1 MSEQYGTNLPGLTGY
16 EGDVTSDGGETLVGN
31 DSEGATA
38 LLFGPAAL
46 REIQAGVANGDF
58 ASAPDDPDSDIN
70 DENPLPYFTLD
81 DNSSGNIT
89 ARVIEDASAGS
100 GNVLRFRIASGTT
113 SGKSLTLK
121 RFVPVPGTRN
131 RSFVF
136 TPEVYCINASSTS
149 NAKVVL
155 SYQYYEIDAETA
167 TGTGDSR
174 ERTLAEIGSAD
185 TLRIASNY
193 TRLAIPSDAAFI
205 LVSVKVETT
214 GTVSSQSDVSVAEL
228 RLIAGGSDLYIA
240 ENSTPATYGPARIR
254 QVNGELTITPNL
266 GGSGTV
272 VIDGTLNLGATTF
285 SSLTVSGT
293 AGSTAIGVTNGNIVA
308 SNGFVRA
315 LRGTA
320 GNAVFTGAISGD
332 AGDRIRI
339 EADGTI
345 EWGDGSGSSGDVN
358 LYRSSSTTLRTD
370 DAFAADSLSS
380 TLSVSAGNGNFL
392 ADGPSTENVSPT
404 TSGRGAVW
412 TLISGTNYRLE
423 RYVASST
430 AEVKKNIAP
439 TTIAPE
445 QLYAVQLV
453 DFEYDQEKIEALR
466 ETYPSLPDAAPGL
479 RHGVVWEQLAEVM
492 PHAAVAANAGDPPS
506 IDWEALYFAALV
518 AIQDLNERLTALEAE

>member
-1 MSEQYGTNLPGLTGY
+1 MAEQYGTNLPGLTGY
-16 EGDVTSDGGETLVGN
+16 EGDVTADGGETLIGS
-31 DSEGATA
+31 DSDGATA

-58 ASAPDDPDSDIN
+58 ASAPDDPDSDVT
-70 DENPLPYFTLD
+70 ESNPLPYFTTE
-81 DNSSGNIT
+81 DNSSGQIT
-89 ARVIEDASAGS
+89 ARVYEDPLAGS
-100 GNVLRFRIASGTT
+100 GNVLRFTIASGTS
-113 SGKSLTLK
+113 SGNSLTIK

-136 TPEVYCINASSTS
+136 TPEVYCINADPES

-155 SYQYYEIDAETA
+155 SYQYYENDAETS

-174 ERTLAEIGSAD
+174 ERTLADIGSAD

-193 TRLAIPSDAAFI
+193 TRLAVQPDAAFI

-214 GTVSSQSDVSVAEL
+214 GTVSTQRKVEIAEL
-228 RLIAGGSDLYIA
+228 RLISGGSDLYIA
-240 ENSTPATYGPARIR
+240 ENSAPQTFGPARIR
-254 QVNGELTITPNL
+254 QVSGELTITPNL

-308 SNGFVRA
+308 SNGFMRA

-345 EWGDGSGSSGDVN
+345 EWGDGTGSSGDVN

-370 DAFAADSLSS
+370 DAFAADFLSA
-380 TLSVSAGNGNFL
+380 TLSVSAGNGNFN
-392 ADGPSTENVSPT
+392 ADGPNT
-404 TSGRGAVW
+404 TTATTNECVFV
-412 TLISGTNYRLE
+412 LLSGTEYQIR
-423 RYVASST
+423 RYTSSSRYKT
-430 AEVKKNIAP
+430 NIVPA
-439 TTIAPE
+439 
-445 QLYAVQLV
+445 
-453 DFEYDQEKIEALR
+453 
-466 ETYPSLPDAAPGL
+466 DAAVLEAARKIVPKHFESTIDNPEELGQTRLGFIAEEIHDAGL
-479 RHGVVWEQLAEVM
+479 T
-492 PHAAVAANAGDPPS
+492 HAIAYNADGQPES
-506 IDWEALYFAALV
+506 IDSVALIAALWHRV
-518 AIQDLNERLTALEAE
+518 NDLEERLKALEAE

>member
-1 MSEQYGTNLPGLTGY
+1 MAEQYGTNLPGLTGY
-16 EGDVTSDGGETLVGN
+16 EGDVTADGGETLIGS
-31 DSEGATA
+31 DSDGATA

-58 ASAPDDPDSDIN
+58 ASAPDEPDADIN
-70 DENPLPYFTLD
+70 DENPLPYFTTE
-81 DNSSGNIT
+81 DNSGGAIT

-100 GNVLRFRIASGTT
+100 GNVLRFRIAGGTSSGN
-113 SGKSLTLK
+113 SLTIK

-131 RSFVF
+131 RSFIF
-136 TPEVYCINASSTS
+136 TPEVYCINATSTS

-167 TGTGDSR
+167 TGTGDTR

-205 LVSVKVETT
+205 LVSIKVETT
-214 GTVSSQSDVSVAEL
+214 GTVSSQSDVSIAEL
-228 RLIAGGSDLYIA
+228 RLISGGSDLYIA
-240 ENSTPATYGPARIR
+240 ENSSPATYGPARLR

-272 VIDGTLNLGATTF
+272 VVDGTLSMTNLSLSGTLDVAGVT
-285 SSLTVSGT
+285 SLTNQ
-293 AGSTAIGVTNGNIVA
+293 INVT
-308 SNGFVRA
+308 RA
-315 LRGTA
+315 AADNDAFLA
-320 GNAVFTGAISGD
+320 KVTGDSVN
-332 AGDRIRI
+332 RFLI
-339 EADGTI
+339 EADGSMF
-345 EWGDGSGSSGDVN
+345 WGSGSAARDVN

-392 ADGPSTENVSPT
+392 ADGPSTDATSPT

-423 RYVASST
+423 RYVAAST
-430 AEVKKNIAP
+430 AGVKKNIAP
-439 TTIAPE
+439 TTVAPE
-445 QLYAVQLV
+445 QLYALQLV
-453 DFEYDQEKIEALR
+453 DFEYDQEKIETLR
-466 ETYPSLPDAAPGL
+466 ETYPTLPDAVPGVQ
-479 RHGVVWEQLAEVM
+479 RGVIWEQVVDAM
-492 PHAAVAANAGDPPS
+492 PHAAIPANAGDPPS

>member
-31 DSEGATA
+31 DSEGAIA

-58 ASAPDDPDSDIN
+58 ASAPDDPDSDIT
-70 DENPLPYFTLD
+70 DENQLPYFTLD

-113 SGKSLTLK
+113 SGKSLTIK

-136 TPEVYCINASSTS
+136 TPEVYCINATSTS

-155 SYQYYEIDAETA
+155 SYQYYENDATTS

-214 GTVSSQSDVSVAEL
+214 GTVSSQSDVSIAEL
-228 RLIAGGSDLYIA
+228 RLISGGSDLYIA
-240 ENSTPATYGPARIR
+240 ENSTPATYGPARLR

-272 VIDGTLNLGATTF
+272 VIDGTIGFNT
-285 SSLTVSGT
+285 LTVAGT
-293 AGSTAIGVTNGNIVA
+293 AGSTAISVTNGNIVA

-315 LRGTA
+315 VRGTA
-320 GNAVFTGAISGD
+320 GNATFTGAISGD

-392 ADGPSTENVSPT
+392 ADGPSTDATSPT

-423 RYVASST
+423 RYVATST
-430 AEVKKNIAP
+430 AGVKKNIAP
-439 TTIAPE
+439 TTVAPE
-445 QLYAVQLV
+445 QLYALQLV
-453 DFEYDQEKIEALR
+453 DFEYDQEKIETLR
-466 ETYPSLPDAAPGL
+466 ETYPTLPDAVPGVQ
-479 RHGVVWEQLAEVM
+479 RGVIWEQVVDAM
-492 PHAAVAANAGDPPS
+492 PHAAVPANAGDPPS

>member
-1 MSEQYGTNLPGLTGY
+1 MAEQYGTNLPGLTGY
-16 EGDVTSDGGETLVGN
+16 EGDVTADGGETLIGS
-31 DSEGATA
+31 DSDGATA

-58 ASAPDDPDSDIN
+58 ASAPDEPDADIN
-70 DENPLPYFTLD
+70 DENPLPYFTAE
-81 DNSSGNIT
+81 DNSGGAIT

-100 GNVLRFRIASGTT
+100 GNVLRFRIAGGTSSGN
-113 SGKSLTLK
+113 SLTIK

-131 RSFVF
+131 RSFIF
-136 TPEVYCINASSTS
+136 TPEVYCINATSTS

-167 TGTGDSR
+167 TGTGDTR

-205 LVSVKVETT
+205 LVSIKVETT
-214 GTVSSQSDVSVAEL
+214 GTVSSQSDVSIAEL
-228 RLIAGGSDLYIA
+228 RLISGGSDLYIA
-240 ENSTPATYGPARIR
+240 ENSRPATYGPARLR

-272 VIDGTLNLGATTF
+272 VVDGTLSMTNLSLSGTLDVAGVT
-285 SSLTVSGT
+285 SLTNQ
-293 AGSTAIGVTNGNIVA
+293 INVT
-308 SNGFVRA
+308 RA
-315 LRGTA
+315 AADNDAFLA
-320 GNAVFTGAISGD
+320 KVTGDSVN
-332 AGDRIRI
+332 RFLI
-339 EADGTI
+339 EADGSMF
-345 EWGDGSGSSGDVN
+345 WGSGSAARDVN

-392 ADGPSTENVSPT
+392 ADGPSTDATSPT

-423 RYVASST
+423 RYVAAST
-430 AEVKKNIAP
+430 AGVKKNIAP
-439 TTIAPE
+439 TTVAPE
-445 QLYAVQLV
+445 QLYALQLV
-453 DFEYDQEKIEALR
+453 DFEYDQEKIETLR
-466 ETYPSLPDAAPGL
+466 ETYPALPDAVPGVQ
-479 RHGVVWEQLAEVM
+479 RGVIWEQVVDAM
-492 PHAAVAANAGDPPS
+492 PHAAVPANAGDPPS

>member
-1 MSEQYGTNLPGLTGY
+1 MAEQYGTNLPGLTGY
-16 EGDVTSDGGETLVGN
+16 EGDVTADGGETLIGS
-31 DSEGATA
+31 DSDGATA

-58 ASAPDDPDSDIN
+58 ASAPDEPDADIN
-70 DENPLPYFTLD
+70 DENPLPYFTAE
-81 DNSSGNIT
+81 DNSGGAIT

-100 GNVLRFRIASGTT
+100 GNVLRFRIAGGTSSGN
-113 SGKSLTLK
+113 SLTIK

-131 RSFVF
+131 RSFIF
-136 TPEVYCINASSTS
+136 TPEVYCINATSTS

-167 TGTGDSR
+167 TGTGDTR

-214 GTVSSQSDVSVAEL
+214 GTVSSQSDVSIAEL
-228 RLIAGGSDLYIA
+228 RLISGGSDLYIA
-240 ENSTPATYGPARIR
+240 ENSSPATYGPARLR

-272 VIDGTLNLGATTF
+272 VVDGTLSMTNLSLSGTLDVAGVT
-285 SSLTVSGT
+285 SLTNQ
-293 AGSTAIGVTNGNIVA
+293 INVT
-308 SNGFVRA
+308 RA
-315 LRGTA
+315 AADNDAFLA
-320 GNAVFTGAISGD
+320 KVTGDSVN
-332 AGDRIRI
+332 RFLI
-339 EADGTI
+339 EADGSMF
-345 EWGDGSGSSGDVN
+345 WGSGSAARDVN

-392 ADGPSTENVSPT
+392 ADGPSTDATSPT

-423 RYVASST
+423 RYVAAST
-430 AEVKKNIAP
+430 AGVKKNIAP
-439 TTIAPE
+439 TTVAPE
-445 QLYAVQLV
+445 QLYALQLV
-453 DFEYDQEKIEALR
+453 DFEYDQEKIETLR
-466 ETYPSLPDAAPGL
+466 ETYPALPDAVPGVQ
-479 RHGVVWEQLAEVM
+479 RGVIWEQVVDAM
-492 PHAAVAANAGDPPS
+492 PHAAVPANAGDPPS

>member
-58 ASAPDDPDSDIN
+58 ASAPDDPDSDIT
-70 DENPLPYFTLD
+70 DENQLPYFTLD

-113 SGKSLTLK
+113 SGKSLTIK

-136 TPEVYCINASSTS
+136 TPEVYCINATSTS

-155 SYQYYEIDAETA
+155 SYQYYENDATTS

-205 LVSVKVETT
+205 LVSVTVQTT
-214 GTVSSQSDVSVAEL
+214 GTVSSQSDVSIAEL

-240 ENSTPATYGPARIR
+240 ENSTPATYGPARLR

-315 LRGTA
+315 VRGTA
-320 GNAVFTGAISGD
+320 GNATFTGAISGD

-339 EADGTI
+339 EADGRI

-358 LYRSSSTTLRTD
+358 LYRSSSTTLKTD
-370 DAFAADSLSS
+370 DAFAADILSA
-380 TLSVSAGNGNFL
+380 TLSVNAGNGNFN
-392 ADGPSTENVSPT
+392 ADGPGTATTTTNQCIFVSIGGTEYQIRRYTSSSRYKTNITPADNIVLEAARRISPKHFE
-404 TSGRGAVW
+404 S
-412 TLISGTNYRLE
+412 
-423 RYVASST
+423 
-430 AEVKKNIAP
+430 
-439 TTIAPE
+439 TIANPE
-445 QLYAVQLV
+445 ELGQTRLGFIA
-453 DFEYDQEKIEALR
+453 EEIH
-466 ETYPSLPDAAPGL
+466 DAGL
-479 RHGVVWEQLAEVM
+479 TH
-492 PHAAVAANAGDPPS
+492 AVAYNADGQPES
-506 IDWEALYFAALV
+506 IDSVALIAALWHRV
-518 AIQDLNERLTALEAE
+518 NDLEERLKALEAE

>member
-58 ASAPDDPDSDIN
+58 ASAPDDPDSDIT
-70 DENPLPYFTLD
+70 DENQLPYFTLD
-81 DNSSGNIT
+81 DNSSGQIT
-89 ARVIEDASAGS
+89 ARVVEDPLAGS
-100 GNVLRFRIASGTT
+100 GNVLRFTIASGTT
-113 SGKSLTLK
+113 SGKSLTIK

-136 TPEVYCINASSTS
+136 TPEVYCINADPES

-155 SYQYYEIDAETA
+155 SYQFYENDATTS

-174 ERTLAEIGSAD
+174 ERTLAQIGSAD

-193 TRLAIPSDAAFI
+193 TRLAVQPDAAFI

-214 GTVSSQSDVSVAEL
+214 GTVSTQRKVEIAEL
-228 RLIAGGSDLYIA
+228 RLISGGSDLYIA
-240 ENSTPATYGPARIR
+240 ENSAPATYGPARLR

-266 GGSGTV
+266 GGSGAV
-272 VIDGTLNLGATTF
+272 VID
-285 SSLTVSGT
+285 GT

-392 ADGPSTENVSPT
+392 ADGPSTEATSPT

-453 DFEYDQEKIEALR
+453 DFEYDQEKIQALR